1 MKHMNALFRAFAVPA
16 ALVAGLSLAP
26 GMAIAS
32 PTDGETAGILITLD
46 EETSRALA
54 AQAEGGIQL
63 LSEEPVMG
71 DLAQAGVE
79 VSESSVSHDGDVVL
93 AADAG
98 EGMSDAEALEA
109 ARDIDGVAEVQYN
122 FVYHLIDFVDD
133 SLLDDDAS
141 ANNGINL
148 QAALSVNDPIAQVS
162 SSLATP
168 NQYWA
173 YSAHLTDAWA
183 KTSSDHTV
191 TVAMLDSGAE
201 LDHEDLAD
209 NALLDLAWDETDDT
223 LLKDCEIQDSASNR
237 HGTMTAGVVAA
248 TANNALGIAGASYN
262 ANVLPI
268 KVVQDDGSI
277 ESIDICDAYDYLFE
291 LIDAKKCENL
301 RVINMSLGSYTSL
314 GEDSALHK
322 QIKKALDEY
331 DILTVCSGGNKGIST
346 PNYPSDLEECVAVT
360 SLNADGSHAAFSDY
374 NSAKDISA
382 PGARIFSTGANS
394 GYASENGT
402 SLSAPMV
409 SGTIALMYAACPDAT
424 PEDILEALYAT
435 ADPIAGTSGDH
446 TPNGSHGALNAAEAV
461 DFLVEH
467 TGSDT
472 PDDPDTP
479 EEPSAP
485 FTDVPSDAWFYSAV
499 EFAYDNEIMHGY
511 TGTTLFGPYNPV
523 TRQDAACVLYNIYG
537 NGEIAA
543 DCGLPDVKEDYYT
556 DAVNWAVAHGVIK
569 GYFDSAANKYTS
581 FGVGDSL
588 TREQLACI
596 VVNMAAT
603 ENDLDISEADSSKY
617 DKLPDHD
624 KTSSWATES
633 LIWAVDNGIINGIE
647 QNGRRILAPQ
657 NTTSRSELAAIMMN
671 CIQKGILN
679 PDLASTSF

>member
-71 DLAQAGVE
+71 DLAQAGIE
-79 VSESSVSHDGDVVL
+79 VTGSSVSHDGDVVL

-98 EGMSDAEALEA
+98 EGASDAEALEA
-109 ARDIDGVAEVQYN
+109 ARGIEGVAEVQYN

-133 SLLDDDAS
+133 SLPDDGAS

-291 LIDAKKCENL
+291 LIDANKCDNL

-322 QIKKALDEY
+322 QIKKALDDYE
-331 DILTVCSGGNKGIST
+331 ILTVCSGGNKGIST

-360 SLNADGSHAAFSDY
+360 SLNADGSHAEFSDY

-394 GYASENGT
+394 GYTSENGT

-461 DFLVEH
+461 DYLVEH

-499 EFAYDNEIMHGY
+499 EFAYDNKIMHGY

-556 DAVNWAVAHGVIK
+556 DAVNWAVAHKYIN
-569 GYFDSAANKYTS
+569 GYFDEELGETTS
-581 FGVGDSL
+581 FGVDDLL

-596 VVNMAAT
+596 IANVVDADTEAADT
-603 ENDLDISEADSSKY
+603 SAFLR
-617 DKLPDHD
+617 LPDRND
-624 KTSSWATES
+624 TSSWARS
-633 LIWAVDNGIINGIE
+633 NVIWAVDQGVINGV
-647 QNGRRILAPQ
+647 QQGDGLPRLLKPQ
-657 NTTSRSELAAIMMN
+657 HVANRCELAAIMKN
-671 CIQKGILN
+671 CIEQGILN
-679 PDLASTSF
+679 L

>member
-1 MKHMNALFRAFAVPA
+1 MKHMNALFRAVAVPA

-79 VSESSVSHDGDVVL
+79 VSESSVSHDGDIVL

-109 ARDIDGVAEVQYN
+109 ARGIDGVAEVQYN
-122 FVYHLIDFVDD
+122 FVYHLIDFVDE
-133 SLLDDDAS
+133 SLLDDGAS

-148 QAALSVNDPIAQVS
+148 QAALNVNDPIAQVS

-173 YSAHLTDAWA
+173 YNAHLTDAWA
-183 KTSSDHTV
+183 KTSSDHTA

-209 NALLDLAWDETDDT
+209 NVLLDLAWDETDDT
-223 LLKDCEIQDSASNR
+223 LLKDCEIQDSAGNR

-291 LIDAKKCENL
+291 LIDAKKCDNL

-360 SLNADGSHAAFSDY
+360 SLNADGSHAEFSDY

-394 GYASENGT
+394 GYTSENGT

-461 DFLVEH
+461 DYLVEH

-499 EFAYDNEIMHGY
+499 EFAYDNKIMHGY

-569 GYFDSAANKYTS
+569 GYFDSATNTYTS

-603 ENDLDISEADSSKY
+603 ESGLDISKADSSKY
-617 DKLPDHD
+617 NKLPDHD

-647 QNGRRILAPQ
+647 QSGRRILAPQ
-657 NTTSRSELAAIMMN
+657 NTTSRAELAAIMMN

-679 PDLASTSF
+679 PNLANASF

>member
-71 DLAQAGVE
+71 DLAQAGIE

-109 ARDIDGVAEVQYN
+109 ARSIDGVAEVQYN

-133 SLLDDDAS
+133 SLLDDGTS

-148 QAALSVNDPIAQVS
+148 QAALNANDPIAQVS

-173 YSAHLTDAWA
+173 YNAHLTDAWA

-191 TVAMLDSGAE
+191 SVAMLDSGAE
-201 LDHEDLAD
+201 LNHEDLAD
-209 NALLDLAWDETDDT
+209 NVLLDLAWDETDDT
-223 LLKDCEIQDSASNR
+223 LLKNCQIQDSAGNR

-291 LIDAKKCENL
+291 LIDAEKCENL

-314 GEDSALHK
+314 GEDSALHG
-322 QIKKALDEY
+322 QIKKALNEY
-331 DILTVCSGGNKGIST
+331 GILTVCSGGNKGIST

-394 GYASENGT
+394 GYASEDGT

-435 ADPIAGTSGDH
+435 ADPIAGASGDH

-461 DFLVEH
+461 DYLVEH
-467 TGSDT
+467 AGT
-472 PDDPDTP
+472 DTP
-479 EEPSAP
+479 EEPSIP

-556 DAVNWAVAHGVIK
+556 DAVNWAVAHKYIN
-569 GYFDSAANKYTS
+569 GYFDEELGKTTS
-581 FGVGDSL
+581 FGVGDLL

-596 VVNMAAT
+596 IANVVDADTDAADT
-603 ENDLDISEADSSKY
+603 TAFSR
-617 DKLPDHD
+617 LPDRND
-624 KTSSWATES
+624 TSSWARKGV
-633 LIWAVDNGIINGIE
+633 IWAVDLGVINGV
-647 QNGRRILAPQ
+647 QQGDGLPRLLKPQ
-657 NTTSRSELAAIMMN
+657 SVASRCELAAIMKN
-671 CIQKGILN
+671 CIEQGILE
-679 PDLASTSF
+679 L

>member
-16 ALVAGLSLAP
+16 VLVAGLSLAP

-32 PTDGETAGILITLD
+32 PAGTETAGILITLD

-54 AQAEGGIQL
+54 AQAEDDIQL

-71 DLAQAGVE
+71 DLAQAGIE

-109 ARDIDGVAEVQYN
+109 ARDIDGVAEAQYN

-133 SLLDDDAS
+133 SLLDDGAS
-141 ANNGINL
+141 ANDDINL
-148 QAALSVNDPIAQVS
+148 QAALNVNDPIAQVS

-173 YSAHLTDAWA
+173 HNAHLTDAWA

-201 LDHEDLAD
+201 LDHEDLAG
-209 NALLDLAWDETDDT
+209 NVLLDLAWDETDDT
-223 LLKDCEIQDSASNR
+223 LLKNCEIQDSAGNR

-322 QIKKALDEY
+322 QVKKALDEY

-360 SLNADGSHAAFSDY
+360 SLNADGSHAEFSDY

-394 GYASENGT
+394 GYTSENGT

-461 DFLVEH
+461 DYLVEH

-569 GYFDSAANKYTS
+569 GYFDSATNTYTS

-603 ENDLDISEADSSKY
+603 ESGLDISKADSSKY
-617 DKLPDHD
+617 NKLPDHD

-633 LIWAVDNGIINGIE
+633 LIWAVDNGIISGIE
-647 QNGRRILAPQ
+647 QSGRRILAPQ
-657 NTTSRSELAAIMMN
+657 NTTSRAELAAIMMN

-679 PDLASTSF
+679 PDLANASF